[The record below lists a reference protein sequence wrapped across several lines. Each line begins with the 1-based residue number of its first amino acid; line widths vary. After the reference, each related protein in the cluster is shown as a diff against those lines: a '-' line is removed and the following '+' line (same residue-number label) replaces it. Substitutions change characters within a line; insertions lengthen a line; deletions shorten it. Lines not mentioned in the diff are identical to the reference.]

1 MKLNIDGSRNMTNK
15 TTTALIAVVVVVI
28 IAAAAL
34 YVAGVFSGGGD
45 QGEDTPNIDSQLLL
59 YGNANMDYTMD
70 DSDLEIIDSIIAGTA
85 SLDDYPLA
93 DANADGNVDEADRT
107 IAQAL
112 VNREPTT
119 AYAYCYDT
127 SNNLAA
133 IEFQYPLE
141 NAVVHGTNPTTM
153 VCDIGSAGVMAGY
166 FSADPVVHS
175 TLVNSDA
182 VDLQMTGMKPSDQCW
197 QRFIELDAQVGV
209 GAIIT
214 EAGTNRFADFATDI
228 AAAQIP
234 LLRFETGTAYD
245 SIASAITIG
254 FICGEQSERSS
265 VDYAELTF
273 DALAEIE
280 SKLSSLT
287 DDQRKVFVA
296 INMGSRIA
304 QTESGYTQKGELAG
318 GMSIGDVSAEFA
330 EMYPGES
337 VDNMQ
342 SPEALSNYD
351 QYLDIV
357 FSFGSYDYSQEGLDE
372 VAADWADNAMYF
384 EYLEC
389 YPEMVY
395 VDVFLPQACQAA
407 YMASVMYPDLVSQ
420 EWADDLLKSFM
431 EISGATY
438 SFDDVITVYT
448 YEDYM
453 AAVAA

>member
-1 MKLNIDGSRNMTNK
+1 MTNK

-28 IAAAAL
+28 VAAAAL
-34 YVAGVFSGGGD
+34 YATGAFNGGGD
-45 QGEDTPNIDSQLLL
+45 DREEAPNIDSQLLL
-59 YGNANMDYTMD
+59 YGNADMDYTID
-70 DSDLEIIDSIIAGTA
+70 DSDLKIIDDIISGVASI
-85 SLDDYPLA
+85 DDYPLA
-93 DANADGNVDEADRT
+93 DANADGKIDEADRT
-107 IAQAL
+107 IVQAL
-112 VNREPTT
+112 VDREPTT

-127 SNNLAA
+127 SNNLSA

-166 FSADPVVHS
+166 FSADPGVHS
-175 TLVNSDA
+175 SLVNSGA

-214 EAGTNRFADFATDI
+214 EAGTDRFADFATDI
-228 AAAQIP
+228 DAAQIP

-273 DALAEIE
+273 DALEEIE
-280 SKLSSLT
+280 NKLSSLT

-330 EMYPGES
+330 ETYPGES
-337 VDNMQ
+337 VDKMQ
-342 SPEALSNYD
+342 SSEALSNFD

-357 FSFGSYDYSQEGLDE
+357 FSFGSYDYSEDGLGE
-372 VAADWADNAMYF
+372 VVTDWTDNAMYF

-389 YPEMVY
+389 YQSMVY
-395 VDVFLPQACQAA
+395 VDVFMPQACQAA
-407 YMASVMYPDLVSQ
+407 YMASVMYPELVSK

-431 EISGATY
+431 EISGAAY
-438 SFDDVITVYT
+438 PFDDVITVFT
-448 YEDYM
+448 FEDYM
-453 AAVAA
+453 AAISA